1 MWPTAATTPA
11 GSRGGNPN
19 LSAHSVVYES
29 SDPAH
34 GGWEPVC
41 DFGFGD
47 PNNKTIFEMEPFGD
61 HLYVG
66 TFNLEGYQ
74 IWRSTCE
81 GERPYVFEKVID
93 QGAYRGKLNQCALSM
108 TSFKGALYVGS
119 GIQGGGIATITIL
132 QQFNDAKHTLG
143 KFRLSVTDHMR
154 PLSPVK
160 LPAAIAA
167 DIGTTC

>member
-1 MWPTAATTPA
+1 MMITTIRTITQFKGRMFTTPA

-19 LSAHSVVYES
+19 ISAHSVVYET

-47 PNNKTIFEMEPFGD
+47 ANNKTIFEMVGFGD

-66 TFNLEGYQ
+66 TLNLEGYQ

-93 QGAYRGKLNQCALSM
+93 KLLRAQGKTPAPAR
-108 TSFKGALYVGS
+108 
-119 GIQGGGIATITIL
+119 
-132 QQFNDAKHTLG
+132 
-143 KFRLSVTDHMR
+143 
-154 PLSPVK
+154 SP
-160 LPAAIAA
+160 
-167 DIGTTC
+167 